1 MNIIIPIGGVG
12 KRFKDEGFS
21 SPKPLINV
29 LGVPMIFK
37 VLESLKLDKED
48 KVHIVYNSEL
58 KSYNFESL
66 LIREFHN
73 LNFNFVSLK
82 NSTKGAAETVLFG
95 LQNIDESDLQK
106 EFLILDCDTFY
117 SEDIIS
123 KYKSSDNKNSIF
135 YFNDTDNK
143 PIFSYVILDE
153 SNCVILIKEKEK
165 ISDNANSGAYG
176 FESGILLK
184 RFCEK
189 IIDSKTE
196 LYISMIYERMILDG
210 EKIKGIP
217 IKDFFCVG
225 TPLQLKVYCE
235 NNMPSNK
242 IRVCFDL
249 DNTLVTF
256 PKIKNDYSSVE
267 PIEKN
272 IEYLRFLKE
281 QGNYII
287 IYTARRM
294 KTHNGNVGKIIPDI
308 SEVTIET
315 LRKFKIPYDEL
326 HFGKPWANFYVDDLA
341 VSAFSS
347 LDKAIGFYDTR
358 IDPRDFNKIEY
369 DKDKVTKKTNNP
381 GEIFFYNNT
390 PENVS
395 YFFPSIFSA
404 ENNEIVMERI
414 KGVTFS
420 HLYVNCALSSSNIK
434 DLIDSLKIIHSSKIP
449 PIDDKPDIYS
459 NYSRKTKSRFIENY
473 ENYSSIKDS
482 ESIFNLIIEKL
493 EEYEKKD
500 LGRIGVI
507 HGDPVFTNVFLTE
520 RGLKFI
526 DPRGSLSG
534 NFSIF
539 GDVYYDYAKVFQSIM
554 GYDNVL
560 HGIEINYDYRDR
572 MADDFFSNFSEKE
585 VSYIKI
591 LTASLL
597 LSLIPLHSIDE
608 ERKIKYF
615 DIIKELIKK

>member
-12 KRFKDEGFS
+12 KRFKEEGFS

-29 LGVPMIFK
+29 LGVPMIFR
-37 VLESLKLDKED
+37 VLESLKLSKED
-48 KVHIVYNSEL
+48 KVHIVYNPEL

-66 LIREFHN
+66 LIREFDDI
-73 LNFNFVSLK
+73 NFNFISLK

-95 LQNIDESDLQK
+95 LQNIDEQDLQK
-106 EFLILDCDTFY
+106 EFLLLDCDTFY

-143 PIFSYVILDE
+143 PIFSYIILDE
-153 SNCVILIKEKEK
+153 SNRVILIKEKEK

-176 FESGILLK
+176 FKSGVLLK
-184 RFCEK
+184 KFCEK
-189 IIDSKTE
+189 IMDSKSE
-196 LYISMIYERMILDG
+196 LYISMIYEQMIIEG
-210 EKIKGIP
+210 EEIKGIL

-235 NNMPSNK
+235 NNMGSNK

-249 DNTLVTF
+249 DNTLVSF

-315 LRKFKIPYDEL
+315 LRKFNIPYDEL
-326 HFGKPWANFYVDDLA
+326 HFGKPWANFYIDDLA
-341 VSAFSS
+341 VSAFSP
-347 LDKAIGFYDTR
+347 LDKAIGFYNTK
-358 IDPRDFNKIEY
+358 IAPRDFNKIEY
-369 DKDKVTKKTNNP
+369 RKDEVIKRTNNP
-381 GEIFFYNNT
+381 GEIFFYNNV
-390 PENVS
+390 PKNIS
-395 YFFPSIFSA
+395 DFFPKILSA
-404 ENNEIVMERI
+404 KNVDIIMERI

-420 HLYVNCALSSSNIK
+420 HLYVNCALSASNIK
-434 DLIDSLKIIHSSKIP
+434 DLIDNLKIMHSSETP
-449 PIDDKPDIYS
+449 SEGNKPDIYS
-459 NYSRKTKSRFIENY
+459 NYSRKTKSRFFENY
-473 ENYSSIKDS
+473 KNYSSIQDAK
-482 ESIFNLIIEKL
+482 SIFEQIIEDL
-493 EEYEKKD
+493 EKYEKKD
-500 LGRIGVI
+500 LGKVGVI
-507 HGDPVFTNVFLTE
+507 HGDPVFTNIFLTE

-526 DPRGSLSG
+526 DPRGNLNG
-534 NFSIF
+534 ELSIF

-572 MADDFFSNFSEKE
+572 MSNDFLKNFSEDE
-585 VSYIKI
+585 ALYIKI

-597 LSLIPLHSIDE
+597 LSLIPLHSIGE
-608 ERKIKYF
+608 EIKIKYF